1 MALDAT
7 LLAMLRDLPVPGRLM
22 TLDDAVLTALRER
35 QQMGAVSRA
44 AVGACGA
51 LALGI
56 GLASGALTAG
66 PAIAGETQLSLI
78 SASALAPSNLLDGS
92 Q

>member
-7 LLAMLRDLPVPGRLM
+7 LLAGLRDLPIPDSL
-22 TLDDAVLTALRER
+22 TSLDDAVMNALQER
-35 QQMGAVSRA
+35 QQMGSVSRA

-66 PAIAGETQLSLI
+66 PAIAGEAPLSLT
-78 SASALAPSNLLDGS
+78 SASALAPSSLLDSS

>member
-1 MALDAT
+1 MVVDAK
-7 LLAMLRDLPVPGRLM
+7 LLAGLRDLPFPDSLAS
-22 TLDDAVLTALRER
+22 LDDGVMNALQER
-35 QQMGAVSRA
+35 QQMGFVSRA

-66 PAIAGETQLSLI
+66 PAIAGEAPLSLT
-78 SASALAPSNLLDGS
+78 SASALAPSSLLDSS

>member
-1 MALDAT
+1 MALDAK
-7 LLAMLRDLPVPGRLM
+7 LLAGLRDLPVPES
-22 TLDDAVLTALRER
+22 LTALDDGVMNALLER
-35 QQMGAVSRA
+35 QQMGSVSRA

-66 PAIAGETQLSLI
+66 PAIAGEAPLSLT
-78 SASALAPSNLLDGS
+78 SASALAPSSLLDSS

>member
-7 LLAMLRDLPVPGRLM
+7 LLAGLRDLPVPDSL
-22 TLDDAVLTALRER
+22 TSLDDAVMNALQER
-35 QQMGAVSRA
+35 QQMGSVSRA

-56 GLASGALTAG
+56 GLAQRRIDGWPCDSG
-66 PAIAGETQLSLI
+66 
-78 SASALAPSNLLDGS
+78 
-92 Q
+92 

>member
-1 MALDAT
+1 MTLNAS
-7 LLAMLRDLPVPGRLM
+7 LLAELRERPIPDTLIS
-22 TLDDAVLTALRER
+22 LDDAVMEALRER
-35 QQMGAVSRA
+35 QQIGSVSRA

-56 GLASGALTAG
+56 GLAGGALTAG
-66 PAIAGETQLSLI
+66 PAIASEAPLSLI
-78 SASALAPSNLLDGS
+78 SASALAPSNLLDSS

>member
-1 MALDAT
+1 MALDAKM
-7 LLAMLRDLPVPGRLM
+7 LAGLRDLPVPDSLAL
-22 TLDDAVLTALRER
+22 LDDGVMNALQER
-35 QQMGAVSRA
+35 QQVGSVSRA

-66 PAIAGETQLSLI
+66 PAIAGEAPLSLT
-78 SASALAPSNLLDGS
+78 SASALAPSSLLDSS

>member
-1 MALDAT
+1 MTLNASLLTGLRERPVPDT
-7 LLAMLRDLPVPGRLM
+7 LLS
-22 TLDDAVLTALRER
+22 LDDAVMEALRER
-35 QQMGAVSRA
+35 QQIGSVSRA
-44 AVGACGA
+44 AIGACGA

-66 PAIAGETQLSLI
+66 PAIAGEAPLSLT
-78 SASALAPSNLLDGS
+78 SASALAPSSLLDSS

>member
-1 MALDAT
+1 MVLDAT
-7 LLAMLRDLPVPGRLM
+7 LLAGLQYLPVPFSLPS
-22 TLDDAVLTALRER
+22 LDDAVMNALQER
-35 QQMGAVSRA
+35 QQMGSVSRA

-66 PAIAGETQLSLI
+66 PAIAGEAPLSLT
-78 SASALAPSNLLDGS
+78 SASALAPSSLLDSS